1 MSKFNKVVHH
11 DFTSDTRFNKRY
23 IIVSL
28 QVIYMV
34 IQVVFIQVD
43 LVQQWWFHKWSS
55 TLSDQFKSRKLS
67 SSRRAQD
74 SSRLTKHFDIGGG
87 APLQSIKVKDPTSI
101 LHVAFQGDLHAS
113 TCCCYKWCQFQSN
126 WKCPSKMKIQ
136 DSTIYP
142 SPTLC
147 IKPQMLHM
155 IAYKGC
161 SSGNPIST
169 RGTTSS
175 GSHWSSHG
183 QFHVVSAFLW
193 SLMTKGERN
202 EQRYELSLDD
212 KGEMRWECDHGHGS
226 RGSIFLDKRS
236 TQVGGASSWTWLLAF
251 DMCIFMCLLAFA

>member
-1 MSKFNKVVHH
+1 
-11 DFTSDTRFNKRY
+11 
-23 IIVSL
+23 
-28 QVIYMV
+28 MV
-34 IQVVFIQVD
+34 
-43 LVQQWWFHKWSS
+43 
-55 TLSDQFKSRKLS
+55 
-67 SSRRAQD
+67 
-74 SSRLTKHFDIGGG
+74 
-87 APLQSIKVKDPTSI
+87 
-101 LHVAFQGDLHAS
+101 FQCGLHAF

-183 QFHVVSAFLW
+183 QFHVVSALLW

-212 KGEMRWECDHGHGS
+212 KGGDESAIMDMDQEEQYWG
-226 RGSIFLDKRS
+226 GSIFLDKRS
-236 TQVGGASSWTWLLAF
+236 TQVGGASSWTLFAF
-251 DMCIFMCLLAFA
+251 DMCIFMRLLAFA